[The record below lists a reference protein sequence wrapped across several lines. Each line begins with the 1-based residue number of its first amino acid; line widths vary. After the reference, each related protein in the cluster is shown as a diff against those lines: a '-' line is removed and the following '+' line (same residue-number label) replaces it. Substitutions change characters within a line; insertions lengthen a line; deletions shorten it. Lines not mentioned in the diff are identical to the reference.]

1 MKILVTGSSG
11 LIGSEAVAH
20 FDAQGHDVVG
30 ADNNMRRVFFGA
42 AGDTLWNLDRLKK
55 SKERAFEKV
64 LESELGKSQSDA
76 LSRIIGLDRK
86 SAGKATHLSDVV
98 VSDVDGQLDVE
109 YAKRMLKW
117 LAESVGRSLELSTP
131 ADT

>member
-1 MKILVTGSSG
+1 
-11 LIGSEAVAH
+11 
-20 FDAQGHDVVG
+20 
-30 ADNNMRRVFFGA
+30 
-42 AGDTLWNLDRLKK
+42 LKK

-86 SAGKATHLSDVV
+86 SSGKGAHLSDVV
-98 VSDVDGQLDVE
+98 ISDADGQLNVE
-109 YAKRMLKW
+109 YSKRMLKW